1 MNALLLMFL
10 ACGEKD
16 TTDTTTTE
24 DTATTTTDGVAL
36 SDFIYVTEAAT
47 GDDSCFAGEAGVLG
61 SDIAFSSWN
70 TQDVNTDLVATISL
84 DAEVI
89 DFESDDPV
97 EEATVDIF
105 WSNTV
110 SGVSDS
116 SDISAEDG
124 SVSIEAESCSP
135 FSYRVYTD
143 PALEETKV
151 TIEANTVESP
161 SATTTD
167 LNSVSSATYRVIT
180 ALMGISPDDDKGLV
194 AGTMYDCNEDP
205 IRGAQV
211 VVRDVDGNIPES
223 LVVKYFV
230 DDFPN
235 RNQEWTSEDGRWLAV
250 NVPEGTWYVD
260 AYVSDGAGGHT
271 VKGSVIIE
279 VSADSI
285 NISNIHTGFGDG
297 IKYPEACLV
306 SE

>member
-70 TQDVNTDLVATISL
+70 TQDVNIDLVATISL

-235 RNQEWTSEDGRWLAV
+235 RNQEWTSEDGLWLAV

>member
-16 TTDTTTTE
+16 ATEETTTE
-24 DTATTTTDGVAL
+24 DTETTETEGVAL

-47 GDDSCFAGEAGVLG
+47 GDDSCFAGESGVLG
-61 SDIAFSSWN
+61 YEIASSSWN
-70 TQDVNTDLVATISL
+70 AQDVATSSVTTISL

-97 EEATVDIF
+97 EEAFVDIF

-110 SGVSDS
+110 SGTSDS
-116 SDISAEDG
+116 SDVSAEDG
-124 SVSIEAESCSP
+124 SASIEVEACSP

-151 TIEANTVESP
+151 TIEANTVEKPTST
-161 SATTTD
+161 ATE

-194 AGTMYDCNEDP
+194 AGTMYDCNEEA
-205 IRGAQV
+205 IEGAQV

-235 RNQEWTSEDGRWLAV
+235 RTQEWTSADGLWLAV
-250 NVPEGTWYVD
+250 NVPAGTWFVD

-271 VKGSVIIE
+271 VKGSTAIE

-297 IKYPEACLV
+297 IKYPESCLV